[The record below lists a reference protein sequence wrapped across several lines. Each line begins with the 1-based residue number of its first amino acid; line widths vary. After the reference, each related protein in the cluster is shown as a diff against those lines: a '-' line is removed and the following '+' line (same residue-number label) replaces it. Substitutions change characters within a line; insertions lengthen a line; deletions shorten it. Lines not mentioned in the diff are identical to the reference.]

1 MGFNLEP
8 RNKSML
14 KIAVFCLVIFQTLA
28 VHPALGK
35 RRRSEGLRRR
45 QILNDIRRRM
55 GGLPDQDAGLAGDRV
70 KDDIVFNIAL
80 DDEKQN
86 DDASEWVIST
96 EVENY
101 IWIPFT
107 KSKDGSLKFGEVGST
122 RLFVSE
128 PEQEMEDWIV
138 LAMNSICFWMMGAH
152 LFFRRHNLLHESNI
166 KQQKMGKTGMELVF
180 KSFCDLEPCLY
191 IIIH

>member
-1 MGFNLEP
+1 MFSLRGGGVHRTTSYPL
-8 RNKSML
+8 KSMAAYL
-14 KIAVFCLVIFQTLA
+14 LLVA
-28 VHPALGK
+28 ALGK

-55 GGLPDQDAGLAGDRV
+55 GGLTDQDAGLAGDWV

-128 PEQEMEDWIV
+128 PELTMEDKIFDI
-138 LAMNSICFWMMGAH
+138 LKNLKGLDRSGNELH
-152 LFFRRHNLLHESNI
+152 LLLDDGSTVI
-166 KQQKMGKTGMELVF
+166 FQKA
-180 KSFCDLEPCLY
+180 
-191 IIIH
+191 